1 MAVRGFSLVEM
12 LVSVMILGILA
23 VVALP
28 QYQNQV
34 RREKEQDLR
43 EALRTVRTA
52 IDAFHEDWKQGRI
65 PPGGLASEN
74 GYPVSLAVLV
84 NGVDA
89 GTLEGGRRYYLRRV
103 PRNPFADPT
112 LPNLEQ
118 WQLRS
123 YQDEPDNSRW
133 GRQDVYD
140 IRVAIEESALDGSC
154 YCDW

>member
-1 MAVRGFSLVEM
+1 MAARGFSLVEM
-12 LVSVMILGILA
+12 LVSVMILAILA

-28 QYQNQV
+28 QYENQL
-34 RREKEQDLR
+34 RREKEQELR
-43 EALRTVRTA
+43 ESLRTVRTA

-84 NGVDA
+84 KGVDA
-89 GTLEGGRRYYLRRV
+89 ATLDGGHRYYLRRV
-103 PRNPFADPT
+103 PRNPFADQKVSV
-112 LPNLEQ
+112 LEQ

-123 YQDEPDNSRW
+123 YQDEPDNTRW

-140 IRVAIEESALDGSC
+140 IRANTEQTALDGSC
-154 YCDW
+154 YCEW